1 MPAMTARRAAAA
13 RATGRAKPR
22 NPRPRGTARTQAPG
36 LGMMLGA
43 WARARAREL
52 AYRDSARGAVLG
64 GIALAVVSGLLLIA
78 ALAGALD
85 AAGRA
90 ISAGATDAM
99 RGAGLAV
106 RQVSVSDFSGAPL
119 AEERRLEVLTAAAA
133 PTGEPM
139 TGVDPAVIRTRVAD
153 LSWVEE
159 ARVLRLWPDQIVI
172 LVRERAPTALWR
184 GPDGLAFIDP
194 TGAVIGPAPA
204 GAIGVRPLI
213 LGAAAPAEAPALL
226 QAVQARP
233 EIADRFVAAR
243 HVGARRWTVTL
254 RSGAEALRPAGA
266 AEQGLDRLVA
276 LHRRTNVLDLPVA
289 RIDLRHPR
297 QVLVRPQNAAPVPS
311 ASVDPKQA

>member
-13 RATGRAKPR
+13 RATTRAKPR
-22 NPRPRGTARTQAPG
+22 TARPRGTGRKATAG
-36 LGMMLGA
+36 LGMKLGA

-52 AYRDSARGAVLG
+52 AYRDGARGALIG
-64 GIALAVVSGLLLIA
+64 GAALAVVSGLLLVA

-90 ISAGATDAM
+90 ISTGTADAM

-106 RQVSVSDFSGAPL
+106 RQVSVSDFAGEPL
-119 AEERRLEVLTAAAA
+119 SEARRLDVLAAAA
-133 PTGEPM
+133 ASTGEPM
-139 TGVDPAVIRTRVAD
+139 AVVDPGAIRTRVAD
-153 LSWVEE
+153 LAWVEE

-184 GPDGLAFIDP
+184 GPEGLSFIDP

-204 GAIGVRPLI
+204 GALGVRPLI
-213 LGAAAPAEAPALL
+213 LGTSAPAEAPSLL

-233 EIADRFVAAR
+233 DIAARFVAAR
-243 HVGARRWTVTL
+243 HVGERRWTVTL
-254 RSGAEALRPAGA
+254 RSGAEALLPAGA

-297 QVLVRPQNAAPVPS
+297 QVIVRPQNAAPVPP
-311 ASVDPKQA
+311 APTDPSQA

>member
-22 NPRPRGTARTQAPG
+22 TARPRTTTRKETPG
-36 LGMMLGA
+36 FGMKLGA

-52 AYRDSARGAVLG
+52 AYRDGARGAVLG
-64 GIALAVVSGLLLIA
+64 GVALAVVSGLLLIA

-90 ISAGATDAM
+90 VTAGAADAM

-106 RQVSVSDFSGAPL
+106 RQVSVSDFAGEPL
-119 AEERRLEVLTAAAA
+119 SEARRLAVLTAAAA

-139 TGVDPAVIRTRVAD
+139 TGVDPAVIRNRVAD

-172 LVRERAPTALWR
+172 LVRERAPTAVWR

-204 GAIGVRPLI
+204 GALGARPLI
-213 LGAAAPAEAPALL
+213 LGAAAPAEAPDLL

-233 EIADRFVAAR
+233 EIAARFVAAR
-243 HVGARRWTVTL
+243 HVGQRRWTISL
-254 RSGAEALRPAGA
+254 RSGAEALLPAGA
-266 AEQGLDRLVA
+266 ADRGLDRLVA

-297 QVLVRPQNAAPVPS
+297 QVLVRPQNAAPVPP
-311 ASVDPKQA
+311 APVDPSQA